1 MVFGFFIM
9 KVKMS
14 SVKKDEYVVYVTK
27 EKDMK
32 GDEELFPF
40 WQWNFDQWLTQLSHS
55 IASLYWSQS

>member
-1 MVFGFFIM
+1 M

-55 IASLYWSQS
+55 IATLYWSQS